1 MQPRMRGM
9 PGNRERTMEH
19 PDKVR
24 WRRAEPEE
32 LSYVAVA
39 EEEVN
44 VSETKM

>member
-1 MQPRMRGM
+1 
-9 PGNRERTMEH
+9 MEH

-32 LSYVAVA
+32 LSYAAVA

-44 VSETKM
+44 VSELKCKRFEKKAKKFYTL